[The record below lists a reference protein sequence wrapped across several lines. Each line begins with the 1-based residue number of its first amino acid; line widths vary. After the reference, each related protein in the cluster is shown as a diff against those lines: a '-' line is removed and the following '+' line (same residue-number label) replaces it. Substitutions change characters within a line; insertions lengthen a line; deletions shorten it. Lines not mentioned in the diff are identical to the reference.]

1 LYEVIPWQHCLDHQ
15 GETYQFS
22 LAFSRNE
29 PMGVLDRFLSSKQ
42 DDKQEIWDLF
52 DAGKNLMES
61 HFYDRASVEFNKAL
75 SLDKEFASELIVDL
89 YMEMQGSN
97 PDAMIALGINILQ
110 HNPDNI
116 EMANMLGNTYRKK
129 GDYNA
134 AKSMYQRCLKRDP
147 YFKNA
152 SYNLAATLARAEV
165 YDGTAVSA
173 IAEFESLNHYQL
185 PDNSDGEEKL
195 YAIQGEVIRNEDISA
210 EGETAGVK
218 DESLMD
224 FLEDHLD
231 GEKVEEPQANDIQEE
246 KKTSSESSS
255 ESQEKERKVEI
266 DPEACFQMI
275 SENHDDQQ
283 KETSELLN
291 ALGLYCL
298 THYHPEI
305 AVNSFQ
311 KLVQL
316 HPEQIDFQCFLVLA
330 NGLEGNTGK
339 AIDSLQKILIEHP
352 FHRYSNVNLGYLFQ
366 KSGKTMK
373 ARTYF
378 FITYK
383 LLERSGGYYHIERI
397 LNRAEEHFNED
408 RGKKAL
414 ELYEPL
420 YEEINAP
427 NLLNRIG
434 KLQLLFSKLDEAVQT
449 FRRVLKID
457 VKNAEA
463 REGLK
468 QLHQKF
474 LMQLDN
480 AVKKHDYEDAAKA
493 FEKAIGIVKNPKLM
507 QRGID
512 INKML
517 KNETRANQLERM
529 LKQMLEKDSNQM
541 VQEKISLAEEAEKKG
556 NYKAAV
562 GYYEQAIR
570 ISPKHEIMVKMS
582 DFCQRIDRPEL
593 AEKVSKW
600 FNQHLENQKR
610 KAALELAAQHS
621 AEEAK

>member
-1 LYEVIPWQHCLDHQ
+1 
-15 GETYQFS
+15 
-22 LAFSRNE
+22 
-29 PMGVLDRFLSSKQ
+29 MGVLDRFLSSKQ

-173 IAEFESLNHYQL
+173 IAEFETLNNYQL
-185 PDNSDGEEKL
+185 PDNSEGEEKL
-195 YAIQGEVIRNEDISA
+195 YAIQGEVIRNEEISA

-231 GEKVEEPQANDIQEE
+231 GENVEEPQANDIQE
-246 KKTSSESSS
+246 KKETSSESSS

-266 DPEACFQMI
+266 DPEACFKMI

-383 LLERSGGYYHIERI
+383 LLERSGGYYHIDRI

-556 NYKAAV
+556 NFKAAV

>member
-1 LYEVIPWQHCLDHQ
+1 
-15 GETYQFS
+15 
-22 LAFSRNE
+22 
-29 PMGVLDRFLSSKQ
+29 MGVLDRFLSSKQ

-195 YAIQGEVIRNEDISA
+195 YAIQGEVIRNEEISA

-224 FLEDHLD
+224 FLGDHLD
-231 GEKVEEPQANDIQEE
+231 GEKVEEPQANDIQE
-246 KKTSSESSS
+246 KKETSSESSS

-600 FNQHLENQKR
+600 FNQHLENEKR

>member
-1 LYEVIPWQHCLDHQ
+1 
-15 GETYQFS
+15 
-22 LAFSRNE
+22 
-29 PMGVLDRFLSSKQ
+29 MGVLDRFLSSKQ

-185 PDNSDGEEKL
+185 PDNSEGEEKL
-195 YAIQGEVIRNEDISA
+195 YAIQGEVIKNEEISA

-231 GEKVEEPQANDIQEE
+231 GEKVEEPQANDIQE
-246 KKTSSESSS
+246 KKETYSESSS

-266 DPEACFQMI
+266 DPEACFKMI

>member
-1 LYEVIPWQHCLDHQ
+1 
-15 GETYQFS
+15 
-22 LAFSRNE
+22 
-29 PMGVLDRFLSSKQ
+29 MGVLDRFLSSKQ

-173 IAEFESLNHYQL
+173 IADFESLNHYQL

-195 YAIQGEVIRNEDISA
+195 YAIQGEVIRNEEISA

-231 GEKVEEPQANDIQEE
+231 GEKVEEAQANDIQE
-246 KKTSSESSS
+246 KKETSSESSS

>member
-1 LYEVIPWQHCLDHQ
+1 
-15 GETYQFS
+15 
-22 LAFSRNE
+22 
-29 PMGVLDRFLSSKQ
+29 MGVLDRFLSSKQ

-75 SLDKEFASELIVDL
+75 SLDKDFASELIVDL

-185 PDNSDGEEKL
+185 PDNSEGEEKL
-195 YAIQGEVIRNEDISA
+195 YAIQGEVIRNEEISA

-231 GEKVEEPQANDIQEE
+231 GEKVEEPQANDIQE
-246 KKTSSESSS
+246 KKETSSESSS

-266 DPEACFQMI
+266 DPEACFKMI

>member
-1 LYEVIPWQHCLDHQ
+1 
-15 GETYQFS
+15 
-22 LAFSRNE
+22 
-29 PMGVLDRFLSSKQ
+29 MGVLDRFLSSKQ

-75 SLDKEFASELIVDL
+75 SLDKDFASELIVDL

-185 PDNSDGEEKL
+185 PDNSEGEEKL
-195 YAIQGEVIRNEDISA
+195 YAIQGEVIRNEEISA

-231 GEKVEEPQANDIQEE
+231 GEKVEEPQANDIQE
-246 KKTSSESSS
+246 KKETSSESSS

-383 LLERSGGYYHIERI
+383 LLERSGGYYHIDRI

>member
-1 LYEVIPWQHCLDHQ
+1 
-15 GETYQFS
+15 
-22 LAFSRNE
+22 
-29 PMGVLDRFLSSKQ
+29 MGVLDRFLSSKQ

-152 SYNLAATLARAEV
+152 SYNLAATLARVEV

-195 YAIQGEVIRNEDISA
+195 YAIQGEVIRNEEISA
-210 EGETAGVK
+210 EGETAEVK

-231 GEKVEEPQANDIQEE
+231 GEKVEEAQANDIQE
-246 KKTSSESSS
+246 KKETSSESSS

-600 FNQHLENQKR
+600 FNQHLENEKR

>member
-1 LYEVIPWQHCLDHQ
+1 
-15 GETYQFS
+15 
-22 LAFSRNE
+22 
-29 PMGVLDRFLSSKQ
+29 MGVLDRFLSSKQ

-185 PDNSDGEEKL
+185 PDNSEGEEKL
-195 YAIQGEVIRNEDISA
+195 YAIQGEVIRNEEISA

-231 GEKVEEPQANDIQEE
+231 GEKVEEPQANDIQE
-246 KKTSSESSS
+246 KKETSSESSS

-339 AIDSLQKILIEHP
+339 AIDSLQKILIEHT

-449 FRRVLKID
+449 FRRILKID

>member
-1 LYEVIPWQHCLDHQ
+1 
-15 GETYQFS
+15 
-22 LAFSRNE
+22 
-29 PMGVLDRFLSSKQ
+29 MGVLDRFLSSKQ

-185 PDNSDGEEKL
+185 PDNSEGEEKL
-195 YAIQGEVIRNEDISA
+195 YAIQGEVIRNEEISA

-231 GEKVEEPQANDIQEE
+231 GEKVEETQANDIQE
-246 KKTSSESSS
+246 KKETSSESSS

-275 SENHDDQQ
+275 SKNHDDQQ

-449 FRRVLKID
+449 FRRVLKIE

>member
-1 LYEVIPWQHCLDHQ
+1 
-15 GETYQFS
+15 
-22 LAFSRNE
+22 
-29 PMGVLDRFLSSKQ
+29 MGVLDRFLSSKQ

-185 PDNSDGEEKL
+185 PDNSEGEEKL
-195 YAIQGEVIRNEDISA
+195 YAIQGEVIRNEEISA

-231 GEKVEEPQANDIQEE
+231 GEKVEEAQANDIQE
-246 KKTSSESSS
+246 KKETSSESSS

-339 AIDSLQKILIEHP
+339 SIDSLQKILIEHP

-493 FEKAIGIVKNPKLM
+493 FEKAIGIVKSPKLM

>member
-1 LYEVIPWQHCLDHQ
+1 
-15 GETYQFS
+15 
-22 LAFSRNE
+22 
-29 PMGVLDRFLSSKQ
+29 MGVLDRFLSSKQ

-195 YAIQGEVIRNEDISA
+195 YAIQGEVIRNEEISA
-210 EGETAGVK
+210 EGETAEVK

-231 GEKVEEPQANDIQEE
+231 GEKVEEAQANDIQE
-246 KKTSSESSS
+246 KKETSSESSS

-291 ALGLYCL
+291 VLGLYCL

>member
-1 LYEVIPWQHCLDHQ
+1 
-15 GETYQFS
+15 
-22 LAFSRNE
+22 
-29 PMGVLDRFLSSKQ
+29 MGVLDRFLSSKQ

-195 YAIQGEVIRNEDISA
+195 YAIQGEVIRNEEISA
-210 EGETAGVK
+210 EGETAELK
-218 DESLMD
+218 DVSLMD

-231 GEKVEEPQANDIQEE
+231 GEKVEEAQANDIQE
-246 KKTSSESSS
+246 KKETSSESSS

>member
-1 LYEVIPWQHCLDHQ
+1 
-15 GETYQFS
+15 
-22 LAFSRNE
+22 
-29 PMGVLDRFLSSKQ
+29 MGVLDRFLSSKQ

-129 GDYNA
+129 GDFNA

-185 PDNSDGEEKL
+185 PDNSEGEEKL
-195 YAIQGEVIRNEDISA
+195 YAIQGEVIRNEEISA

-231 GEKVEEPQANDIQEE
+231 GEKVEEAQANDIQE
-246 KKTSSESSS
+246 KKETSSESSS

-298 THYHPEI
+298 KHYHPEI

-383 LLERSGGYYHIERI
+383 LLERSGGYYHIDRI

-449 FRRVLKID
+449 FRRVLKSD

-556 NYKAAV
+556 NFKAAV

>member
-1 LYEVIPWQHCLDHQ
+1 
-15 GETYQFS
+15 
-22 LAFSRNE
+22 
-29 PMGVLDRFLSSKQ
+29 MGVLDRFLSSKQ

-173 IAEFESLNHYQL
+173 IAEFENLNHYQL

-195 YAIQGEVIRNEDISA
+195 YAIQGEVIRNEEISA

-231 GEKVEEPQANDIQEE
+231 GEKVEEAQANDIQE
-246 KKTSSESSS
+246 KKETSSESSS

-339 AIDSLQKILIEHP
+339 SIDSLQKILIEHP

>member
-1 LYEVIPWQHCLDHQ
+1 
-15 GETYQFS
+15 
-22 LAFSRNE
+22 
-29 PMGVLDRFLSSKQ
+29 MGVLDRFLSSKQ

-173 IAEFESLNHYQL
+173 IAEFESLNHFQL
-185 PDNSDGEEKL
+185 PDNSEGEEKL
-195 YAIQGEVIRNEDISA
+195 YAIQGEVIRNEEISA
-210 EGETAGVK
+210 EGETAEVK

-231 GEKVEEPQANDIQEE
+231 GEKVEEPQANDIQD
-246 KKTSSESSS
+246 KKETYSESSS

-266 DPEACFQMI
+266 DPEACFKMI

-330 NGLEGNTGK
+330 SGLEGNTGK

-420 YEEINAP
+420 NEEINAP

-457 VKNAEA
+457 VKNSEA

>member
-1 LYEVIPWQHCLDHQ
+1 
-15 GETYQFS
+15 
-22 LAFSRNE
+22 
-29 PMGVLDRFLSSKQ
+29 MGVLDRFLSSKQ

-173 IAEFESLNHYQL
+173 IAEFESLNQYQL
-185 PDNSDGEEKL
+185 PDNCGGEEKL
-195 YAIQGEVIRNEDISA
+195 YAIQGEVIRNEEISA
-210 EGETAGVK
+210 EGEKAGVK

-231 GEKVEEPQANDIQEE
+231 GEKVEEAQANDIQE
-246 KKTSSESSS
+246 KKETSSESSS

-529 LKQMLEKDSNQM
+529 LKQMLEKNSNQM

>member
-1 LYEVIPWQHCLDHQ
+1 
-15 GETYQFS
+15 
-22 LAFSRNE
+22 
-29 PMGVLDRFLSSKQ
+29 MGVLDRFLSSKQ

-185 PDNSDGEEKL
+185 PDNSEGEEKL
-195 YAIQGEVIRNEDISA
+195 YAIQGEVIRNDEISA

-231 GEKVEEPQANDIQEE
+231 GEKVEEPQANDIQE
-246 KKTSSESSS
+246 KKETSSESSS

-283 KETSELLN
+283 KETSELFN

-383 LLERSGGYYHIERI
+383 LLERSGGYYHIDRI

>member
-1 LYEVIPWQHCLDHQ
+1 
-15 GETYQFS
+15 
-22 LAFSRNE
+22 
-29 PMGVLDRFLSSKQ
+29 MGVLDRFLSSKQ

-185 PDNSDGEEKL
+185 PDNSEGEEKL
-195 YAIQGEVIRNEDISA
+195 YAIQGEVIKNEEISA

-224 FLEDHLD
+224 FLDGHLD
-231 GEKVEEPQANDIQEE
+231 GEKVEETQVNDIQE
-246 KKTSSESSS
+246 KKETSSESSS

-266 DPEACFQMI
+266 DPEACFKMI

-298 THYHPEI
+298 KHYHPEI

>member
-1 LYEVIPWQHCLDHQ
+1 
-15 GETYQFS
+15 
-22 LAFSRNE
+22 
-29 PMGVLDRFLSSKQ
+29 MGVLDRFLSSKQ

-185 PDNSDGEEKL
+185 PDNSEGEEKL
-195 YAIQGEVIRNEDISA
+195 YSIQGEVIRNEDISA
-210 EGETAGVK
+210 EGETVGVK

-231 GEKVEEPQANDIQEE
+231 GEKVEEPQANDIQE
-246 KKTSSESSS
+246 KKETSSESSS

-600 FNQHLENQKR
+600 FNQHLENEKR

>member
-1 LYEVIPWQHCLDHQ
+1 
-15 GETYQFS
+15 
-22 LAFSRNE
+22 
-29 PMGVLDRFLSSKQ
+29 MGVLDRFLSSKQ

-97 PDAMIALGINILQ
+97 PDATIALGINILQ

-218 DESLMD
+218 EESLMD

-231 GEKVEEPQANDIQEE
+231 GEKVEEAQANDIQE
-246 KKTSSESSS
+246 KKETSSESSS

-468 QLHQKF
+468 QLHKKF

>member
-1 LYEVIPWQHCLDHQ
+1 
-15 GETYQFS
+15 
-22 LAFSRNE
+22 
-29 PMGVLDRFLSSKQ
+29 MGVLDRFLSSKQ

-129 GDYNA
+129 GDFNA

-185 PDNSDGEEKL
+185 PDNSEGEEKL
-195 YAIQGEVIRNEDISA
+195 YAIQGEVIRNEEISA
-210 EGETAGVK
+210 EEETAGVK

-231 GEKVEEPQANDIQEE
+231 GENVEEPQANDIQE
-246 KKTSSESSS
+246 KKETSSESSS

-266 DPEACFQMI
+266 DPEACFKMI

-330 NGLEGNTGK
+330 SGLEGNTGK
-339 AIDSLQKILIEHP
+339 AIDSLQKILIENP

-383 LLERSGGYYHIERI
+383 LLERSGGYYHIDRI

-434 KLQLLFSKLDEAVQT
+434 KLELLFSKLDEGVQT

-493 FEKAIGIVKNPKLM
+493 FEKAIGIVKNPKLL

-556 NYKAAV
+556 NFKAAV

>member
-1 LYEVIPWQHCLDHQ
+1 
-15 GETYQFS
+15 
-22 LAFSRNE
+22 
-29 PMGVLDRFLSSKQ
+29 MGVLDRFLSSKQ

-195 YAIQGEVIRNEDISA
+195 YAIQGEVIRNEEISA
-210 EGETAGVK
+210 EGETAEVK

-231 GEKVEEPQANDIQEE
+231 GEKVEEAQANDIQE
-246 KKTSSESSS
+246 KKETSSESSS

-275 SENHDDQQ
+275 SENHYDQQ

-339 AIDSLQKILIEHP
+339 SIDSLQKILIEHP

>member
-1 LYEVIPWQHCLDHQ
+1 
-15 GETYQFS
+15 
-22 LAFSRNE
+22 
-29 PMGVLDRFLSSKQ
+29 MGVLDRFLSSKQ

-195 YAIQGEVIRNEDISA
+195 YAIQGEVIRNEEISA

-231 GEKVEEPQANDIQEE
+231 GEKVEEPQANDIQE
-246 KKTSSESSS
+246 KKETSSESSS

-449 FRRVLKID
+449 FRRVLNIE

-600 FNQHLENQKR
+600 FNQHLENEKR

>member
-1 LYEVIPWQHCLDHQ
+1 
-15 GETYQFS
+15 
-22 LAFSRNE
+22 
-29 PMGVLDRFLSSKQ
+29 MGVLDRFLSSKQ

-185 PDNSDGEEKL
+185 PDNSEGEEKL
-195 YAIQGEVIRNEDISA
+195 YAIQGEVIRNEEISA

-231 GEKVEEPQANDIQEE
+231 GEKVEEPQANDIQE
-246 KKTSSESSS
+246 KKETSSESSS

-266 DPEACFQMI
+266 DPEACFKMI
-275 SENHDDQQ
+275 SENHDDQL

-291 ALGLYCL
+291 VLGLYCL

-397 LNRAEEHFNED
+397 LNRAEEHFHED

-529 LKQMLEKDSNQM
+529 LKQMLEKNSNQM

-556 NYKAAV
+556 NFKAAV

>member
-1 LYEVIPWQHCLDHQ
+1 
-15 GETYQFS
+15 
-22 LAFSRNE
+22 
-29 PMGVLDRFLSSKQ
+29 MGVLDRFLSSKQ

-185 PDNSDGEEKL
+185 PDNSEGEEKL
-195 YAIQGEVIRNEDISA
+195 YAIQGEVIRNEEISA

-231 GEKVEEPQANDIQEE
+231 GEKVEEPQANDIQE
-246 KKTSSESSS
+246 KKETSSESSS

-266 DPEACFQMI
+266 DPEACFKMI

-383 LLERSGGYYHIERI
+383 LLERSGGYYHIDRI

>member
-1 LYEVIPWQHCLDHQ
+1 
-15 GETYQFS
+15 
-22 LAFSRNE
+22 
-29 PMGVLDRFLSSKQ
+29 MGVLDRFLSSKQ

-185 PDNSDGEEKL
+185 PDNSEGEEKL
-195 YAIQGEVIRNEDISA
+195 YAIQGEVIRNEEISA

-231 GEKVEEPQANDIQEE
+231 GEKVEEAQANDIQE
-246 KKTSSESSS
+246 KKETSSESSS

-291 ALGLYCL
+291 VLGLYCL

-434 KLQLLFSKLDEAVQT
+434 KLELLFSKLDEAVQT

>member
-1 LYEVIPWQHCLDHQ
+1 
-15 GETYQFS
+15 
-22 LAFSRNE
+22 
-29 PMGVLDRFLSSKQ
+29 MGVLDRFLSSKQ

-75 SLDKEFASELIVDL
+75 SLDKEFASELILDL

-185 PDNSDGEEKL
+185 PDNSEGEEKL
-195 YAIQGEVIRNEDISA
+195 YAIQGEIIRNEEISA

-231 GEKVEEPQANDIQEE
+231 GEKVEEPQANDIQE
-246 KKTSSESSS
+246 KKETSSESSS

-266 DPEACFQMI
+266 DPEACFKMI
-275 SENHDDQQ
+275 SENHDVQQ

-291 ALGLYCL
+291 VLGLYCL
-298 THYHPEI
+298 THYHPVI

-434 KLQLLFSKLDEAVQT
+434 KLQLLFTKLDEAVQT

-507 QRGID
+507 KRGID

-517 KNETRANQLERM
+517 KNETRANQLERI

-556 NYKAAV
+556 NFKAAV

-593 AEKVSKW
+593 DEKVSKW

>member
-1 LYEVIPWQHCLDHQ
+1 
-15 GETYQFS
+15 
-22 LAFSRNE
+22 
-29 PMGVLDRFLSSKQ
+29 MGVLDRFLSSKQ

-195 YAIQGEVIRNEDISA
+195 YAIQGEVIRNEEISA

-383 LLERSGGYYHIERI
+383 LLERSGGFYHIERI

-600 FNQHLENQKR
+600 FNQHLENEKR

>member
-1 LYEVIPWQHCLDHQ
+1 
-15 GETYQFS
+15 
-22 LAFSRNE
+22 
-29 PMGVLDRFLSSKQ
+29 MGVLDRFLSSKQ

-224 FLEDHLD
+224 ILEDHLD
-231 GEKVEEPQANDIQEE
+231 GEKVEEAQANDIQE
-246 KKTSSESSS
+246 KKETSSGSSS

>member
-1 LYEVIPWQHCLDHQ
+1 
-15 GETYQFS
+15 
-22 LAFSRNE
+22 
-29 PMGVLDRFLSSKQ
+29 MGVLDRFLSSKQ

-185 PDNSDGEEKL
+185 PDNSEGEEKL

-210 EGETAGVK
+210 EGETAEVK

-231 GEKVEEPQANDIQEE
+231 GEKVEEAQANDIQE
-246 KKTSSESSS
+246 KKETSSESSS

>member
-1 LYEVIPWQHCLDHQ
+1 
-15 GETYQFS
+15 
-22 LAFSRNE
+22 
-29 PMGVLDRFLSSKQ
+29 MGVLDRFLSSKQ

-185 PDNSDGEEKL
+185 PDNSEGEEKL
-195 YAIQGEVIRNEDISA
+195 YAIQGEVIRNEEISA

-231 GEKVEEPQANDIQEE
+231 GEKVEEPQANDIQE
-246 KKTSSESSS
+246 KKETSSESSS

-316 HPEQIDFQCFLVLA
+316 HPEQIDFKCFLVLA

>member
-1 LYEVIPWQHCLDHQ
+1 
-15 GETYQFS
+15 
-22 LAFSRNE
+22 
-29 PMGVLDRFLSSKQ
+29 MGVLDRFLSSKQ

-185 PDNSDGEEKL
+185 PDNSEGEEKL
-195 YAIQGEVIRNEDISA
+195 YAIQGEVIRNEEISA
-210 EGETAGVK
+210 EGETLGVK

-231 GEKVEEPQANDIQEE
+231 GEKVEEAQANDIQE
-246 KKTSSESSS
+246 KKETSSESSS

-541 VQEKISLAEEAEKKG
+541 VQKKISLAEEAEKKG
-556 NYKAAV
+556 NFKAAV

>member
-1 LYEVIPWQHCLDHQ
+1 
-15 GETYQFS
+15 
-22 LAFSRNE
+22 
-29 PMGVLDRFLSSKQ
+29 MGVLDRFLSSKQ

-185 PDNSDGEEKL
+185 PDNSEGEEKL
-195 YAIQGEVIRNEDISA
+195 YAIQGEVIRNEEISA

-231 GEKVEEPQANDIQEE
+231 GEKLEEAQANEIQE
-246 KKTSSESSS
+246 KKETSSESSS

-600 FNQHLENQKR
+600 FNQHLENQNR

>member
-1 LYEVIPWQHCLDHQ
+1 
-15 GETYQFS
+15 
-22 LAFSRNE
+22 
-29 PMGVLDRFLSSKQ
+29 MGVLDRFLSSKQ

-195 YAIQGEVIRNEDISA
+195 YAIQGEVIRNEEISA
-210 EGETAGVK
+210 EGETAEVK

-231 GEKVEEPQANDIQEE
+231 GEKVEEAQANDIQE
-246 KKTSSESSS
+246 KKETSSESSS

-529 LKQMLEKDSNQM
+529 LKHMLEKDSNQM
-541 VQEKISLAEEAEKKG
+541 IQEKISLAEEAEKKG

>member
-1 LYEVIPWQHCLDHQ
+1 
-15 GETYQFS
+15 
-22 LAFSRNE
+22 
-29 PMGVLDRFLSSKQ
+29 MGVLDRFLSSKQ

-316 HPEQIDFQCFLVLA
+316 HPEQIDYQCFLVLA

-339 AIDSLQKILIEHP
+339 SIDSLQKILIEHP

>member
-1 LYEVIPWQHCLDHQ
+1 
-15 GETYQFS
+15 
-22 LAFSRNE
+22 
-29 PMGVLDRFLSSKQ
+29 MGVLDRFLSSKQ

-195 YAIQGEVIRNEDISA
+195 YAIQGEVIRNEEISA

-231 GEKVEEPQANDIQEE
+231 GEKVEEPQANDIQE
-246 KKTSSESSS
+246 KKETSSESSS

-266 DPEACFQMI
+266 DPEACFQII

-339 AIDSLQKILIEHP
+339 SIDSLQKILIEHP

-457 VKNAEA
+457 VKNSEA

>member
-1 LYEVIPWQHCLDHQ
+1 
-15 GETYQFS
+15 
-22 LAFSRNE
+22 
-29 PMGVLDRFLSSKQ
+29 MGVLDRFLSSKQ

-185 PDNSDGEEKL
+185 PDNSEGEEKL
-195 YAIQGEVIRNEDISA
+195 YAIQGEVIRNDEISA

-231 GEKVEEPQANDIQEE
+231 GEKVEEPQANEIQE
-246 KKTSSESSS
+246 KKETSSESSS

-266 DPEACFQMI
+266 DPEACFKMI

-283 KETSELLN
+283 KETSEHLN

-298 THYHPEI
+298 KHYHPEI

-582 DFCQRIDRPEL
+582 DFCQRINRPEL

-600 FNQHLENQKR
+600 FNQHLENQQQ

-621 AEEAK
+621 DEEAK

>member
-1 LYEVIPWQHCLDHQ
+1 
-15 GETYQFS
+15 
-22 LAFSRNE
+22 
-29 PMGVLDRFLSSKQ
+29 MGVLDRFLSSKQ

-185 PDNSDGEEKL
+185 PDNSEGEEKL
-195 YAIQGEVIRNEDISA
+195 YAIQGEVIRNEEISA

-231 GEKVEEPQANDIQEE
+231 GEKLEEAQANDIQE
-246 KKTSSESSS
+246 KKETSSESSS

-266 DPEACFQMI
+266 DPEACFKMI

-298 THYHPEI
+298 KHYHPEI

-330 NGLEGNTGK
+330 SGLEGNTGK

-383 LLERSGGYYHIERI
+383 LLERSGGYYHIDRI

-434 KLQLLFSKLDEAVQT
+434 KLELLFSKLDEAVQT

-493 FEKAIGIVKNPKLM
+493 FEKAIGIVKNPKLL

-512 INKML
+512 LNKML

>member
-1 LYEVIPWQHCLDHQ
+1 
-15 GETYQFS
+15 
-22 LAFSRNE
+22 
-29 PMGVLDRFLSSKQ
+29 MGVLDRFLSSKQ

-185 PDNSDGEEKL
+185 PDNSEGEEKL
-195 YAIQGEVIRNEDISA
+195 YAIQGEVIRNEEISA

-231 GEKVEEPQANDIQEE
+231 GEKVEEAQANDIQEE

-330 NGLEGNTGK
+330 NGLEGNTTK